1 MSARRWTAL
10 AVALVVPLVLTG
22 CEPIKTTPGAG
33 TGAEGSSSGSG
44 SSKGKTKT
52 KTSTQ
57 SGATVRITA
66 SKKTCWAGR
75 IGATS
80 KKGCGSATFQVKSSN
95 GSYTVNL
102 HKTKGADGLSVVL
115 VVNGKKVDSGKISSS
130 STVVAIS
137 YAGN

>member
-10 AVALVVPLVLTG
+10 AVAFVVPLVLTG

-33 TGAEGSSSGSG
+33 TGAGRSGSSSGSG
-44 SSKGKTKT
+44 SGKGKTT
-52 KTSTQ
+52 TQ

-80 KKGCGSATFQVKSSN
+80 KKGCGSATFQVKASN

-115 VVNGKKVDSGKISSS
+115 VVNGKKVDSGKISST
-130 STVVAIS
+130 STAVSIS